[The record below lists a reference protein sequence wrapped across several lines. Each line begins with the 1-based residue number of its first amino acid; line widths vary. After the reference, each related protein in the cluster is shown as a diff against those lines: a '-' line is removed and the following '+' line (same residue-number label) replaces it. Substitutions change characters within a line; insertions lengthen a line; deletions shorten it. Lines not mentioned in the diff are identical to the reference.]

1 MTIPLDRL
9 PPPDAVVAEEFAA
22 LRDQAIANLVARVP
36 DYEPRATDPAVRLLE
51 VAAYLRLLLGG
62 RINDAVRGTFL
73 ATAAGADLD
82 HVVAILDVTRL
93 AGESDEAL
101 RARARLAWDTVST
114 AGPTDAYRFHA
125 LSVPGVRDVSVASP
139 NPGEVVVTVLALGA
153 GGVPDQALVDAVEA
167 ALDADTV
174 RPVTDD
180 LTVQAVTVVA
190 YDVTATLKVSGG
202 GPDLAIVKEAA
213 TEAVRAYV
221 DAYAVGR
228 SIRRSALFAAC
239 HVPGVDQVELTAPAA
254 DVDAT
259 PAQAAIPGTVTLT
272 VEVA

>member
-22 LRDQAIANLVARVP
+22 LRDQAIADLVSRVP

-153 GGVPDQALVDAVEA
+153 GGVPDQALLDAVEA
-167 ALDADTV
+167 VLDADTV

-190 YDVTATLKVSGG
+190 YDVTAKLKVSGG

-239 HVPGVDQVELTAPAA
+239 HVPGVDQVELTAPVA
-254 DVDAT
+254 DVAAT
-259 PAQAAIPGTVTLT
+259 AAQVAIPGTVTVT
-272 VEVA
+272 AEVA